1 MEERCITD
9 HVHIRMLCTVF
20 TQTLHGI
27 LMCFRLSDIKCNL
40 MFKILPAICHSIVH
54 MNRIPDNICQ
64 KADCIFME
72 RFCIV
77 DADTPGFLIV
87 FPLYLVDTTSPVER
101 SMTSHQRFLSSLV
114 LTCINS
120 SEIPFI
126 RGICSSLSTAV

>member
-27 LMCFRLSDIKCNL
+27 LMCFRLSDIECDL

-77 DADTPGFLIV
+77 DADTACFLIV
-87 FPLYLVDTTSPVER
+87 FPFICGYHFPCGSVDDFPPAFSVISCIYL
-101 SMTSHQRFLSSLV
+101 HQ
-114 LTCINS
+114 
-120 SEIPFI
+120 FI
-126 RGICSSLSTAV
+126 RNSFH